1 MTLLPNYD
9 KIIFD
14 IFLNEVSIMR
24 VSIDTIIPA
33 LSITVSLAEKSVEK
47 VVRESLNGVTIQDIV
62 FDDYTYHS
70 KRAAYIA
77 LELGNALQLD
87 EDTYK
92 DLYMCSLLH
101 DIGYGNVLYK
111 NYSVDEII
119 SIHCMEGSNIVKHIP
134 KIGYLSDAILYHHEH
149 WDGNG
154 VFQKKGTE
162 IPIISQILRISD
174 IIDSEYNI
182 HAPYFEQKDK
192 IKGLI
197 LDNVDRI
204 FSQNIYQ
211 AFLRISSADEFWLNL
226 ENNRYLDLVINHLIP
241 PIDIKLNMQELI
253 NIGEIFADMIDAKS
267 EFTARHSRG
276 IAELAYIV
284 SKHIGYDDEKC
295 LKMKLAGLFHD
306 IGKLAIPS
314 KILDKNGPL
323 DGDEFSRIKSHAYF
337 TRLVLDSMDGI
348 EEISNWASNHHEKL
362 NGKGYPRGIGGDMLS
377 EECRVM
383 AVCDIYQ
390 ALTEDRPYR
399 KGMNKEMAFCILDT
413 MIEDGSICKIAVEN
427 LKNALG

>member
-1 MTLLPNYD
+1 
-9 KIIFD
+9 
-14 IFLNEVSIMR
+14 
-24 VSIDTIIPA
+24 
-33 LSITVSLAEKSVEK
+33 
-47 VVRESLNGVTIQDIV
+47 
-62 FDDYTYHS
+62 
-70 KRAAYIA
+70 
-77 LELGNALQLD
+77 
-87 EDTYK
+87 
-92 DLYMCSLLH
+92 
-101 DIGYGNVLYK
+101 
-111 NYSVDEII
+111 
-119 SIHCMEGSNIVKHIP
+119 MEM
-134 KIGYLSDAILYHHEH
+134 EC
-149 WDGNG
+149 
-154 VFQKKGTE
+154 FKKKETE
-162 IPIISQILRISD
+162 IPLISQILRMSD
-174 IIDSEYNI
+174 IIDSEYNT

-197 LDNVDRI
+197 LDNVNRI
-204 FSQNIYQ
+204 FSQDIYE
-211 AFLRISSADEFWLNL
+211 AFLKISSADEFWLNL

-337 TRLVLDSMDGI
+337 TRLILDSMDGI

-362 NGKGYPRGIGGDMLS
+362 NGKGYPRGISGDMLS

-399 KGMNKEMAFCILDT
+399 KGMNKDMAFCILDT
-413 MIEDGSICKIAVEN
+413 MIEDGSICKIAVKN